1 MFLTTSTDEM
11 GQNQVKKMQDFAGK
25 TDSLIASGYQK
36 KRREVLIVGY
46 IRANSLNDKISVGH
60 KI

>member
-1 MFLTTSTDEM
+1 
-11 GQNQVKKMQDFAGK
+11 MQDFAGK